1 MVVICFNIQCI
12 TEKTTE
18 VVASNVHNA
27 NAAVDGRRSPK
38 KKKKK
43 KKKKKVIRQPVVEL
57 DRQESVHTSA
67 VQVPTV
73 SNGSGE
79 PRPGPIGNDPALN
92 TLKCFERERRMGSR
106 DYAVRCLT
114 LAQRFNERPWL
125 QQVRQAVAMATIG
138 VKRVYSRQPHL
149 FSAADDAV
157 I

>member
-1 MVVICFNIQCI
+1 MVVICFNVQLI
-12 TEKTTE
+12 TGEKTAE
-18 VVASNVHNA
+18 VAATNVHSA
-27 NAAVDGRRSPK
+27 NAAIDSRRSPK
-38 KKKKK
+38 KKR
-43 KKKKKVIRQPVVEL
+43 KKVIRQPVVEL
-57 DRQESVHTSA
+57 DRQETVHTA
-67 VQVPTV
+67 VQVPIV